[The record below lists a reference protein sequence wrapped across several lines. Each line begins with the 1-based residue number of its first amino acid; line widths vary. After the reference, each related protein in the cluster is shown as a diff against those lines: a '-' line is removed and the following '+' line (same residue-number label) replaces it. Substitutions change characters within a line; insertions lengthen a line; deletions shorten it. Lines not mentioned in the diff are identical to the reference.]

1 MQRYWKGSDM
11 RLNIHITDNKGEEI
25 PLSSILSMTIHLFT
39 IGCEYVEYNYPQS
52 ILEDEKGLYI
62 PINENAL
69 AYLPDGFL
77 RWEAH
82 FKVKDG
88 DWADGKDIVKGCRTD
103 IFVKTPRDY
112 VGKPN
117 VQEKEISITENGEY
131 EVLPDAG
138 YEGISRM
145 NINVEIPFP
154 LEEKEVNITEN
165 ESTTTIAIGEGYSG
179 MSKVTVNV
187 EIPFPLEEKEVN
199 ITENGGDEILPD
211 TGYKGISRVN
221 VNVNLDVNP
230 YYEEGFMKFLKKE
243 ASGKIELPIEAMD
256 TPSCLYKQTGIT
268 EVVVPEGAT
277 SIPNNFFQGCTSLEK
292 ITYPDSITSFGRDI
306 YANISYDKIM
316 SFPLPPYLYSS
327 LGSNIYYRNGEVF
340 NVPKYINQIED
351 IISYN
356 NGIAK
361 RLNFKGNLCQ
371 FYFQSFR
378 AEEMDFRY
386 NVQVPRFE
394 YVSIYTGMTK
404 VIVPESLYNTWITTS
419 PWSDYAA
426 ITESV
431 PDTDYFIPYQT
442 KSGNDISLTTGVKED
457 RYAVISY
464 TDKKIHL
471 RGTPWQMADI
481 INSNDIT
488 YVDFAASNL
497 EVPAFSGLFRGCSSL
512 TGFTLPPNKPF
523 SCREMFNGCTSLT
536 TIPEMDTSYV
546 NDMYCMFQ
554 NCKSLSTIPPMD
566 TSQVTTMR
574 SMFLFCDS
582 LTSVSEMNTSIVTD
596 MVDMFLGCESLTD
609 LGGFVGLNV
618 NLKLSYCSKLT
629 HESLLNVINKAAD
642 VTASPATIIL
652 GSTNLAKLTDAE
664 KAIATS
670 KGWTLA

>member
-1 MQRYWKGSDM
+1 
-11 RLNIHITDNKGEEI
+11 
-25 PLSSILSMTIHLFT
+25 
-39 IGCEYVEYNYPQS
+39 
-52 ILEDEKGLYI
+52 
-62 PINENAL
+62 
-69 AYLPDGFL
+69 
-77 RWEAH
+77 
-82 FKVKDG
+82 
-88 DWADGKDIVKGCRTD
+88 
-103 IFVKTPRDY
+103 
-112 VGKPN
+112 
-117 VQEKEISITENGEY
+117 
-131 EVLPDAG
+131 
-138 YEGISRM
+138 
-145 NINVEIPFP
+145 
-154 LEEKEVNITEN
+154 
-165 ESTTTIAIGEGYSG
+165 
-179 MSKVTVNV
+179 
-187 EIPFPLEEKEVN
+187 
-199 ITENGGDEILPD
+199 
-211 TGYKGISRVN
+211 
-221 VNVNLDVNP
+221 
-230 YYEEGFMKFLKKE
+230 
-243 ASGKIELPIEAMD
+243 
-256 TPSCLYKQTGIT
+256 
-268 EVVVPEGAT
+268 
-277 SIPNNFFQGCTSLEK
+277 
-292 ITYPDSITSFGRDI
+292 
-306 YANISYDKIM
+306 M

-340 NVPKYINQIED
+340 NVPKYINKIED

-371 FYFQSFR
+371 FYFRSFR

-566 TSQVTTMR
+566 TSQVTTMEDMFMYCGSFSNMPSIDTSR
-574 SMFLFCDS
+574 VTNMRGMFASCSSLTTIPPIDTSKVIDMGSMFANCSNLTTVPPMDTSQVTDMGAMFDWCQS
-582 LTSVSEMNTSIVTD
+582 LVTISEMDTSQVTYMGYMFNQCPKLTTVPPMNTSKVTE
-596 MVDMFLGCESLTD
+596 MENMFRDCSSLTD
-609 LGGFVGLNV
+609 LGGFIGLKA
-618 NLKLSYCSKLT
+618 NLDLSSCPLT
-629 HESLLNVINKAAD
+629 HDSIMNVINKAAD
-642 VTASPATIIL
+642 VTASPATLTL
-652 GSTNLAKLTDAE
+652 GSTNLAKLSDEE
-664 KAIATS
+664 KAIATG

>member
-112 VGKPN
+112 VAKPN

-154 LEEKEVNITEN
+154 LEDKEIT
-165 ESTTTIAIGEGYSG
+165 
-179 MSKVTVNV
+179 
-187 EIPFPLEEKEVN
+187 L
-199 ITENGGDEILPD
+199 TENGEYEVLPD
-211 TGYKGISRVN
+211 TGYKGIGRVN

-230 YYEEGFMKFLKKE
+230 YYEEGFKKFLKKE
-243 ASGKIELPIEAMD
+243 ASGKLMLPIESMD
-256 TPSCLYKQTGIT
+256 TPNCLYRQTGIT

-277 SIPNNFFQGCTSLEK
+277 SIPDNFFRYCTSLEK

-340 NVPKYINQIED
+340 NIPKYINHIED

-419 PWSDYAA
+419 PWSDYVA

-442 KSGNDISLTTGVKED
+442 KSGNDIGLTTGVKED

-464 TDKKIHL
+464 SDKKIQL
-471 RGTPWQMADI
+471 RGTPWQLADI
-481 INSNDIT
+481 VNSSDVT
-488 YVDFAASNL
+488 YVDFAAANM
-497 EVPAFSGLFRGCSSL
+497 EVPAFSGLFRGASSL
-512 TGFTLPPNKPF
+512 TGCTLPPNKPF

-609 LGGFVGLNV
+609 LGGFVGLKCTLN
-618 NLKLSYCSKLT
+618 LSYCPKLT
-629 HESLLNVINKAAD
+629 HGSLMAVINKAAD
-642 VTASPATIIL
+642 VTTSPATIIL
-652 GSTNLAKLTDAE
+652 GSTNLAKLNDAE